1 MASGFYCRW
10 SPIRFSVCLTCG
22 LLGLS
27 GKFLGIDYAMSP
39 NREWNQKTKT

>member
-10 SPIRFSVCLTCG
+10 SPIRFSVCLACG

-27 GKFLGIDYAMSP
+27 GKILGIDYAMLP
-39 NREWNQKTKT
+39 NRK